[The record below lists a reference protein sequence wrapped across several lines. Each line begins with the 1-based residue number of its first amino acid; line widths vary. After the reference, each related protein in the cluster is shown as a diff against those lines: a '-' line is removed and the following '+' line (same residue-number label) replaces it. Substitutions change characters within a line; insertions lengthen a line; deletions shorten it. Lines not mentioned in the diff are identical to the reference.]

1 MCPFYTC
8 KHHHVLEVSFDFVP
22 STEVEEE
29 GEWVNVEGSS
39 DKYRELAHGEQ
50 SRSL

>member
-1 MCPFYTC
+1 MLSFYTG
-8 KHHHVLEVSFDFVP
+8 KHHHVLEVSLDLVS

-39 DKYRELAHGEQ
+39 NTYGYLT
-50 SRSL
+50 RS